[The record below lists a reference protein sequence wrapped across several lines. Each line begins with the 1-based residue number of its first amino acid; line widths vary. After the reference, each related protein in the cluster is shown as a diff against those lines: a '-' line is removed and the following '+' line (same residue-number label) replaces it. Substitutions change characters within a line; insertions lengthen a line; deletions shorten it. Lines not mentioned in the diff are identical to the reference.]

1 MSSEGSG
8 KSARS
13 ASGRSAPG
21 LGASSTPRSPSIPE
35 ADASGAIRIGRYALH
50 GILAAGGMATV
61 HLARLVGEAGFSRTV
76 AVKRLHPNFAQE
88 QEFVAMLLDEARLVA
103 RIRHP
108 NVVPMLDVVREPNE
122 LFLVM
127 EYVHGE
133 SLSRLIAAA
142 AKRNEPIPLPVA
154 SAVMIDTLNGL
165 HAAHEARNE
174 RGEPLGLV
182 HRDVSPQNA
191 IVGIDGVT
199 RVLDFGV
206 AKASGRLQ
214 STQNDELKG
223 KLAYMSPQQIMAEAV
238 DRRADVWSAAVC
250 LWETITGKRL
260 FRAEVQATVAVK
272 VLNDEISPPSKYRP
286 DCPPELDAVVMKG
299 LSRTLETRFADA
311 GEMAAALESVVRP
324 ATTRTVGEW
333 VRNLAGEALSSR
345 ATRIEEIESTVE
357 AMPSLSSLLAAPVES
372 PSGRSLPVP
381 PPSHP
386 SQVSQ
391 VSQVGLMGAAA
402 SEQSATGTR
411 VGLVRDELFRPEPP
425 RSRGGIIIGAVIL
438 SIAVLAG
445 AIIISRSGSSTSA
458 GANVSS
464 SAARAESSGMALPG
478 TTASAMATAAPVVA
492 PVASSVAAQP
502 ANVPSTTPSATPS
515 GKKPA
520 PIVKPAPRPTA
531 TAAAPA
537 PNCSP
542 NFVMENGIKKIKP
555 ECLN

>member
-8 KSARS
+8 KSSRS
-13 ASGRSAPG
+13 GAGRSAPG
-21 LGASSTPRSPSIPE
+21 LVGAPAIPRSPSIPE

-142 AKRNEPIPLPVA
+142 AKRNEPIPLPIA
-154 SAVMIDTLNGL
+154 SAVIIDTLNGL
-165 HAAHEARNE
+165 HAAHEARSE

-191 IVGIDGVT
+191 IVGVDGVT

-272 VLNDEISPPSKYRP
+272 VLNDEIPPPSKYRP

-299 LSRTLETRFADA
+299 LSRSIDTRYADA
-311 GEMAAALESVVRP
+311 GEMAAALESAVRP
-324 ATTRTVGEW
+324 ATTRAVGEW

-345 ATRIEEIESTVE
+345 ATRIEEIESSVE

-381 PPSHP
+381 PASHP

-391 VSQVGLMGAAA
+391 AGLVGAAA
-402 SEQSATGTR
+402 FDQSATGTR
-411 VGLVRDELFRPEPP
+411 VGLVRDEVLRAEPA
-425 RSRGGIIIGAVIL
+425 RGRGGIIIGAVIL
-438 SIAVLAG
+438 SVAVLAG
-445 AIIISRSGSSTSA
+445 AVIISRSSTSTST
-458 GANVSS
+458 GANVGS
-464 SAARAESSGMALPG
+464 SAPRAETSGSPAPG
-478 TTASAMATAAPVVA
+478 TKASVAPATVAVA

-502 ANVPSTTPSATPS
+502 STAPSSTAASAPS
-515 GKKPA
+515 GKKPTPA
-520 PIVKPAPRPTA
+520 VKPTAPRPTA
-531 TAAAPA
+531 APTAPA

>member
-1 MSSEGSG
+1 M
-8 KSARS
+8 
-13 ASGRSAPG
+13 
-21 LGASSTPRSPSIPE
+21 PRSPSIPE
-35 ADASGAIRIGRYALH
+35 ADPSGAIRIGRYALH

-142 AKRNEPIPLPVA
+142 AKRNEPVPLPVA
-154 SAVMIDTLNGL
+154 SAVLIDTLNGL
-165 HAAHEARNE
+165 HAAHEARSE

-191 IVGIDGVT
+191 MVGIDGVT

-223 KLAYMSPQQIMAEAV
+223 KLAYMSPQQIMAETV

-250 LWETITGKRL
+250 LWETITGRRL

-299 LSRTLETRFADA
+299 LSRSLETRFADA
-311 GEMAAALESVVRP
+311 GEMAAALEAAVRP
-324 ATTRTVGEW
+324 ATTRTIGEW

-345 ATRIEEIESTVE
+345 ATRIEEIESSVE

-391 VSQVGLMGAAA
+391 VGLSGAAA
-402 SEQSATGTR
+402 LEQSATGTR

-425 RSRGGIIIGAVIL
+425 RGRGGIIIGAVIL
-438 SIAVLAG
+438 SVAVLAG
-445 AIIISRSGSSTSA
+445 AIIISRSSSSPSA
-458 GANVSS
+458 GSNGGSS
-464 SAARAESSGMALPG
+464 SARAETSGSTVPSSS
-478 TTASAMATAAPVVA
+478 ASAMATAAPVVA
-492 PVASSVAAQP
+492 PVASSIAGQP
-502 ANVPSTTPSATPS
+502 SSAPSVPPTATPS
-515 GKKPA
+515 SKKPT
-520 PIVKPAPRPTA
+520 PIVKPTPPRPTA
-531 TAAAPA
+531 TQAAPA

>member
-1 MSSEGSG
+1 LVG
-8 KSARS
+8 
-13 ASGRSAPG
+13 APG
-21 LGASSTPRSPSIPE
+21 IPRSPSIPE

-142 AKRNEPIPLPVA
+142 AKRSEPIPLPVA
-154 SAVMIDTLNGL
+154 SAVIIDTLNGL
-165 HAAHEARNE
+165 HAAHEARSE

-191 IVGIDGVT
+191 IVGVDGVT

-272 VLNDEISPPSKYRP
+272 VLNDEIPPPSKYRP

-299 LSRTLETRFADA
+299 LSRSLDTRYADA
-311 GEMAAALESVVRP
+311 GEMAAALESAVRP
-324 ATTRTVGEW
+324 ATVRAVGEW

-345 ATRIEEIESTVE
+345 ATRIEEIESSVE

-381 PPSHP
+381 PASHP

-391 VSQVGLMGAAA
+391 VGAAA
-402 SEQSATGTR
+402 FEQSATGTR

-438 SIAVLAG
+438 SVAVLAG
-445 AIIISRSGSSTSA
+445 ALIISRSSSSTSA
-458 GANVSS
+458 GANVTS
-464 SAARAESSGMALPG
+464 SAPRAETSGSVPG
-478 TTASAMATAAPVVA
+478 AKASAEATSAVVA
-492 PVASSVAAQP
+492 AVASSVTTQPSSAPSAASSV
-502 ANVPSTTPSATPS
+502 APSTAPS

-520 PIVKPAPRPTA
+520 PVVKPPTPRPTA
-531 TAAAPA
+531 APTTPA

>member
-8 KSARS
+8 KSSRS
-13 ASGRSAPG
+13 GAGRSAPG
-21 LGASSTPRSPSIPE
+21 LVGTPGVARSPSIPE

-142 AKRNEPIPLPVA
+142 AKRSEPIPLPVA
-154 SAVMIDTLNGL
+154 SAVIIDTLNGL
-165 HAAHEARNE
+165 HAAHEARSE

-191 IVGIDGVT
+191 IVGVDGVT

-272 VLNDEISPPSKYRP
+272 VLNDEIPPPSKYRP

-299 LSRTLETRFADA
+299 LSRSLDTRFADA
-311 GEMAAALESVVRP
+311 GEMAAALESAVRP
-324 ATTRTVGEW
+324 ATTRAVGEW

-345 ATRIEEIESTVE
+345 ATRIEEIESSVE

-381 PPSHP
+381 PASHP

-391 VSQVGLMGAAA
+391 VGLAGAAA
-402 SEQSATGTR
+402 FEQSATGTR
-411 VGLVRDELFRPEPP
+411 VGLVRDELFRPEPA
-425 RSRGGIIIGAVIL
+425 RGRGGIIIGAVIL
-438 SIAVLAG
+438 SVAVLAG
-445 AIIISRSGSSTSA
+445 AVIISRSSSSTSA
-458 GANVSS
+458 GANVGSSAPRAETSS
-464 SAARAESSGMALPG
+464 STVPG
-478 TTASAMATAAPVVA
+478 TKASVAPATVAVVA
-492 PVASSVAAQP
+492 PSASSVAAQP
-502 ANVPSTTPSATPS
+502 SNVPAATPSTAPS

-520 PIVKPAPRPTA
+520 PTVKPAAPHPTA
-531 TAAAPA
+531 APAAPA
-537 PNCSP
+537 PNCNP